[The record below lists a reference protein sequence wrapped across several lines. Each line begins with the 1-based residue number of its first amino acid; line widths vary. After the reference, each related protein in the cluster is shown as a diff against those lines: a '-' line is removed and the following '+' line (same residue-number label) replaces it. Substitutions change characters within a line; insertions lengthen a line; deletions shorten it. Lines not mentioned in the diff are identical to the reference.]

1 MLIGDKKC
9 KFMDKW
15 NAFLLEKV
23 TNKELHAIS
32 KDTWAIFYELV
43 EKTNGELNKFID
55 DGEWPV
61 LIDQFYGYVSLDVQL
76 KSEQ

>member
-9 KFMDKW
+9 KFMDEW

-43 EKTNGELNKFID
+43 EKTNGELNKF
-55 DGEWPV
+55 
-61 LIDQFYGYVSLDVQL
+61 
-76 KSEQ
+76 